1 MYVDTATPPLPPR
14 LPPARTPQLCY
25 LSAYQ
30 GRSRGVL
37 VQLGSE
43 QHGYF
48 PLGLFDEAK
57 AAPPPPLAGE

>member
-1 MYVDTATPPLPPR
+1 MH
-14 LPPARTPQLCY
+14 PPAPRAAAPRAADGAQLCY

-30 GRSRGVL
+30 GASRGVL

-48 PLGLFDEAK
+48 PLGFFDEAR
-57 AAPPPPLAGE
+57 ANPPPPM